1 MPYTNVDI
9 LQEKGAKSIS
19 QNVWKSLNFMKKW
32 VKKVTLTR
40 TSISISGL
48 STKRLTFTLNDII
61 YYYFILEV
69 CSAL

>member
-32 VKKVTLTR
+32 VKKSL
-40 TSISISGL
+40 
-48 STKRLTFTLNDII
+48 
-61 YYYFILEV
+61 
-69 CSAL
+69 